1 MGVVWLG
8 SSEINPELGH
18 FTGFI
23 AEALSHWLSQA
34 RTSARKDAAFHM
46 SRSFLV
52 DMPAVRP
59 GVWMNDNFYATSH
72 VSYRC
77 GLSLDMSHIPWPF
90 SYCVGHIHKLCKN
103 GFTNWDGVWGQTC
116 EGLSN
121 VIFDGGAHWHY
132 LADTVEQSVSVM
144 QLITTITVSTC
155 LTSSLHIYS
164 LHLFFRLPC
173 SLVDQHLCRR
183 LLAGKDSWSELYR
196 HVVCVHMNRTP
207 TGTFHSHNFDTVVTC
222 LLRDTSK
229 LLVCICWS
237 YIWLLCDIWL
247 FLSFSAEV
255 FRRYCRMFVM

>member
-1 MGVVWLG
+1 MRQCLG
-8 SSEINPELGH
+8 ADLWGPKQRHIWWGCTL
-18 FTGFI
+18 
-23 AEALSHWLSQA
+23 ALLSGYS
-34 RTSARKDAAFHM
+34 RTIC
-46 SRSFLV
+46 V
-52 DMPAVRP
+52 AV
-59 GVWMNDNFYATSH
+59 F
-72 VSYRC
+72 
-77 GLSLDMSHIPWPF
+77 
-90 SYCVGHIHKLCKN
+90 
-103 GFTNWDGVWGQTC
+103 
-116 EGLSN
+116 
-121 VIFDGGAHWHY
+121 
-132 LADTVEQSVSVM
+132 

-164 LHLFFRLPC
+164 LRLFFRLPC

-247 FLSFSAEV
+247 FLSVSAEV